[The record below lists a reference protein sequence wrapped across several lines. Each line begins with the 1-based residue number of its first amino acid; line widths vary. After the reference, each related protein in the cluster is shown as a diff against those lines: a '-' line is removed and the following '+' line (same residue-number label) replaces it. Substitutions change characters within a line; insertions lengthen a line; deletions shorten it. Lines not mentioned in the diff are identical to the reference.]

1 MQLSLLVALVA
12 ALAISENAP
21 HEPVTAAALRAYLA
35 LGGCAVLVLLTAAGA
50 RAVTRAIERDQD
62 HRLIWLRAA
71 TRLKQ
76 IHVIAWMSF
85 VGTTLL
91 VLQWT
96 QLVRYNWG
104 LDHIVLLKDVVILM
118 PAWFPLLLSWVVFYD
133 MDRAIQG
140 ALQTGLPE
148 QAAPEEEEEEV
159 PFATRPAYV
168 WLHARHYLGLSFL
181 PALFL
186 LTCQDVAFRLAPQWQ
201 DSPAAWI
208 VCLVP
213 LAALTVVFPQL
224 LSRIWQTK
232 PLPAGPLRERLEQL
246 CLRMRVRC
254 RDFRIWQ
261 TDRQILNAAVAG
273 VIPSLRTVYMTDA
286 LLLYL
291 RDEEL
296 EAVIAHELGHV
307 SRRHLL
313 LRLLLLGLPLWI
325 IGSFQLLASPS
336 TSLPAAWTSV
346 TAAEPSATANMLMAG
361 ALLGIVI
368 MALGWYSR
376 LLEHDAD
383 LCVHDAGYAESFV
396 VTIDRLAYLCR
407 DKRQRATWLHP
418 SIVARVDLL
427 QHAMHDRT
435 IARRFRRRVECVN
448 WLLVIIWILAPLAAV
463 ALG

>member
-21 HEPVTAAALRAYLA
+21 HELVTAAALRSYLA
-35 LGGCAVLVLLTAAGA
+35 LGGCAVLVLLTAAGS

-62 HRLIWLRAA
+62 HRLTWLRAA
-71 TRLKQ
+71 SRLKQ
-76 IHVIAWMSF
+76 IHVLAWLSF
-85 VGTTLL
+85 AGTTLF

-104 LDHIVLLKDVVILM
+104 LDQIVLLKDVIILM
-118 PAWFPLLLSWVVFYD
+118 PIWLPLLLSWVVFYD
-133 MDRAIQG
+133 MDRAVHG
-140 ALQTGLPE
+140 ALTNGLPDDAGE
-148 QAAPEEEEEEV
+148 AET
-159 PFATRPAYV
+159 PFASRPAYV

-201 DSPAAWI
+201 DTPAAWI

-213 LAALTVVFPQL
+213 LAVLTVVFPQL
-224 LSRIWQTK
+224 LSRIWKTK
-232 PLPAGPLRERLEQL
+232 PLPAGPLRERLERL
-246 CLRMRVRC
+246 CQRMHVRC

-273 VIPSLRTVYMTDA
+273 VIPAWRTVYMTDA

-296 EAVIAHELGHV
+296 EAVMAHELGHV

-325 IGSFQLLASPS
+325 IGSFQALASPS
-336 TSLPAAWTSV
+336 TSLPTVWQSIS
-346 TAAEPSATANMLMAG
+346 AAEPSATMNMLMAG
-361 ALLGIVI
+361 SLLGIVI
-368 MALGWYSR
+368 MVLGWYSR

-383 LCVHDAGYAESFV
+383 LCVHDAGYTESFV
-396 VTIDRLAYLCR
+396 VTIDRLAYLCH

-427 QHAMHDRT
+427 QHAMHDGAV
-435 IARRFRRRVECVN
+435 ARRFRRRVECVN
-448 WLLVIIWILAPLAAV
+448 WLLVIIWLLAPLTAA
-463 ALG
+463 AFG

>member
-21 HEPVTAAALRAYLA
+21 HELVTAAALRAYLA

-62 HRLIWLRAA
+62 HRLTWLRAA
-71 TRLKQ
+71 SRLKQ
-76 IHVIAWMSF
+76 IHVLAWLSF
-85 VGTTLL
+85 AGTTLF

-104 LDHIVLLKDVVILM
+104 LDQIVFLKDVVILM
-118 PAWFPLLLSWVVFYD
+118 PIWLPLLLSWVAFYD
-133 MDRAIQG
+133 MDRAVHG
-140 ALQTGLPE
+140 ALTNGLPDHAG
-148 QAAPEEEEEEV
+148 AAET
-159 PFATRPAYV
+159 PFASRPAYV

-186 LTCQDVAFRLAPQWQ
+186 LTCQDVAFRLAPQWR
-201 DSPAAWI
+201 DTPAAWI

-213 LAALTVVFPQL
+213 LAVLTAVFPQL
-224 LSRIWQTK
+224 LSRIWKTK
-232 PLPAGPLRERLEQL
+232 PLPAGPLRERLERL
-246 CLRMRVRC
+246 CQRMHVRC

-273 VIPSLRTVYMTDA
+273 GIPALRTVYMTDA

-296 EAVIAHELGHV
+296 EAVMAHELGHV

-325 IGSFQLLASPS
+325 VGSFQALASPS
-336 TSLPAAWTSV
+336 TSLPVAWQSI
-346 TAAEPSATANMLMAG
+346 TAAEPSTTLNMLMAG
-361 ALLGIVI
+361 SLLGIVI
-368 MALGWYSR
+368 MVLGWYSR

-383 LCVHDAGYAESFV
+383 LCVHDAGYTESFV
-396 VTIDRLAYLCR
+396 VTIDRLAYLCH

-427 QHAMHDRT
+427 QHAMHDGA

-448 WLLVIIWILAPLAAV
+448 WLLVIVWLLAPLTAA

>member
-12 ALAISENAP
+12 ALAISENSP
-21 HEPVTAAALRAYLA
+21 REPVSSAALRAYLA
-35 LGGCAVLVLLTAAGA
+35 LGGCTALVLLTAAGS
-50 RAVTRAIERDQD
+50 RAVTRAIERDRD
-62 HRLIWLRAA
+62 HRLMWLHAA

-76 IHVIAWMSF
+76 IHLLAWLTLA
-85 VGTTLL
+85 GTTLF
-91 VLQWT
+91 VLNWT

-104 LDHIVLLKDVVILM
+104 FDQCIFFKDVLVLM
-118 PAWFPLLLSWVVFYD
+118 PVWLPLLLSWMVFYD
-133 MDRAIQG
+133 MDRAVNG
-140 ALQTGLPE
+140 ALTCGLAE
-148 QAAPEEEEEEV
+148 DASDARE
-159 PFATRPAYV
+159 PFASRPAYV

-186 LTCQDVAFRLAPQWQ
+186 LTCQDIAFRLAPEWQ
-201 DSPAAWI
+201 DTPAAWL

-213 LAALTVVFPQL
+213 LAALTIIFPQL
-224 LSRIWQTK
+224 LSRIWKTK
-232 PLPAGPLRERLEQL
+232 SLPAGPLRERLEQL
-246 CLRMRVRC
+246 CQRMRVRC

-325 IGSFQLLASPS
+325 IGSFQALASPS
-336 TSLPAAWTSV
+336 TSMPAVWQSV
-346 TAAEPSATANMLMAG
+346 AAAEPSTTMHMLMAG
-361 ALLGIVI
+361 ALLAMVI

-383 LCVHDAGYAESFV
+383 LCVHDAGYAESCV
-396 VTIDRLAYLCR
+396 TTIDRLAYLCHDR
-407 DKRQRATWLHP
+407 RQRATWLHP
-418 SIVARVDLL
+418 STVSRVDLL
-427 QHAMHDRT
+427 RHAMHDESV
-435 IARRFRRRVECVN
+435 ARRFRRRVQYVN
-448 WLLVIIWILAPLAAV
+448 WLLVIIWLLAPLTAA

>member
-21 HEPVTAAALRAYLA
+21 HEPVTAAALRGYLA
-35 LGGCAVLVLLTAAGA
+35 LGGCAALMLLTAAGA

-62 HRLIWLRAA
+62 HRLVWLRAA

-76 IHVIAWMSF
+76 IHVCAWLSLA
-85 VGTTLL
+85 GATLF

-104 LDHIVLLKDVVILM
+104 FDQVVLLKDVLVLM
-118 PAWFPLLLSWVVFYD
+118 PIWFPLLLSWVVFYD
-133 MDRAIQG
+133 MDRAAHHVLTTDLSEHAG
-140 ALQTGLPE
+140 
-148 QAAPEEEEEEV
+148 EEPT
-159 PFATRPAYV
+159 PFASRPAYV

-186 LTCQDVAFRLAPQWQ
+186 LTCQDVAFRLVPHWK
-201 DSPAAWI
+201 DTPAAWM

-213 LAALTVVFPQL
+213 LAVLTVVFPQL
-224 LSRIWQTK
+224 LSRIWKTT

-246 CLRMRVRC
+246 CQRMQVRC

-286 LLLYL
+286 LLMYL

-313 LRLLLLGLPLWI
+313 LRLLLLGLPLWV
-325 IGSFQLLASPS
+325 IGSFQALASPS
-336 TSLPAAWTSV
+336 TSMPAVWQAV
-346 TAAEPSATANMLMAG
+346 TAAEPSATMNMLMAG
-361 ALLGIVI
+361 ALLGIVV
-368 MALGWYSR
+368 MVLGWYSR

-383 LCVHDAGYAESFV
+383 LCVHDAGYTESFV

-427 QHAMHDRT
+427 QHAMHDGS
-435 IARRFRRRVECVN
+435 IARRFRRRVECIN
-448 WLLVIIWILAPLAAV
+448 WLLVIIWLLAPLTAA
-463 ALG
+463 ALS